1 MTKLLVY
8 DLKDAQKLLLPI
20 FGISM
25 ALALI
30 SVGLSQVHHA
40 LFQNISS
47 FCAIL
52 SLLTGMA
59 NLAVFAVWSGKTW
72 KDTFFA
78 GPATLYRTLPLSR
91 TELMEAC
98 LLSAL
103 IAFIETS
110 IFCVCPLF
118 VLDWQEIPTFF
129 HYFPELVSSFGWFIL
144 TFFFEG
150 ICCLL
155 VIDLGLII
163 GYRFRSSK
171 LGWSILFMGVLWIIT
186 GIITCLALAPVLG
199 ANFEA
204 LNTDLMPIEPVRQ
217 LMKVGSLSY
226 LLLDLIYLGLI
237 YWQLKKGVDI
247 DS

>member
-20 FGISM
+20 FGISL
-25 ALALI
+25 ALALLSI
-30 SVGLSQVHHA
+30 TLSQIHHV
-40 LFQNISS
+40 LFQNISN
-47 FCAIL
+47 FCAIG
-52 SLLTGMA
+52 SILTGMA
-59 NLAVFAVWSGKTW
+59 NLVVLAVWSGKTW
-72 KDTFFA
+72 KETFFT
-78 GPATLYRTLPLSR
+78 GSATLYRTLPLSR
-91 TELMEAC
+91 TELMGAC

-103 IAFIETS
+103 IAFLETS
-110 IFCVCPLF
+110 IFCICPLL
-118 VLDWQEIPTFF
+118 VLDWQEISTFF
-129 HYFPELVSSFGWFIL
+129 QYLPDLVYSFGWFIL

-150 ICCLL
+150 ICSLV
-155 VIDLGLII
+155 VIDLGLIM

-171 LGWSILFMGVLWIIT
+171 LGWSVLFMVVLWIIT
-186 GIITCLALAPVLG
+186 GIITCLALAPVLR

-204 LNTDLMPIEPVRQ
+204 LNTDLMPLEPLRQ

-226 LLLDLIYLGLI
+226 MLLDLVYLGLI